1 MDSQQGATPEH
12 MELWSALC
20 GGLDGMEVWGR
31 MYMYMYVQVCT
42 CICMAGSLCSTPE
55 TITLFVNWLNPNPKN
70 GFFDSSAGKEF
81 ACNPGDPGL
90 IPGSG
95 RFTGEGIGYPL

>member
-1 MDSQQGATPEH
+1 M
-12 MELWSALC
+12 LC
-20 GGLDGMEVWGR
+20 GNMNRKKIQNGR
-31 MYMYMYVQVCT
+31 NIS
-42 CICMAGSLCSTPE
+42 ICMAGSLCRTPE
-55 TITLFVNWLNPNPKN
+55 TITLFVNWLIPNPKN

-95 RFTGEGIGYPL
+95 RFTGEGIGSPL